1 MRVEEQ
7 YDRMTGRDRDR
18 VRDGI
23 KVGAALRTQSRQ
35 SAVLFEYDIEGCS
48 VMQ

>member
-7 YDRMTGRDRDR
+7 YDRMTGRDRD
-18 VRDGI
+18 RDGI

-35 SAVLFEYDIEGCS
+35 SAVLSENDIEGCS